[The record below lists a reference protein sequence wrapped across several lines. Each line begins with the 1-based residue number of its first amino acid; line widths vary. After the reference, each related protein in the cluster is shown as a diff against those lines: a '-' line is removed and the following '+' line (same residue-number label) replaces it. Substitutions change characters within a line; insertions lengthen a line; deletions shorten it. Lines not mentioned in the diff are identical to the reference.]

1 MYPAWY
7 VARRRCWRRASLPG
21 GKWSKSRPWKRDKW
35 NIKANGV
42 VPDKCYDVFWSDL
55 KRKRL
60 DFVSKIKIRLT
71 HLIVESSIRATSTLV
86 PSRSY
91 NFTTNSWILAFTAA
105 EIIWGAADK
114 HRSANVTSGFCC
126 HTAHAVFFP
135 FPYRADTVSQPVML
149 WKAGRAP
156 ARASPSWLAI
166 SCAGMYLKF
175 FPVPNAIQSS
185 LSSCRCLITEMAIT
199 TTSLSVVRNATFV
212 NPLKVWSATCTNIRV
227 SASSCVHGET
237 EARFSRGRLLTTSS
251 PSVDMICLPSGTF
264 KMFNLLWYQSK

>member
-1 MYPAWY
+1 M
-7 VARRRCWRRASLPG
+7 
-21 GKWSKSRPWKRDKW
+21 
-35 NIKANGV
+35 
-42 VPDKCYDVFWSDL
+42 
-55 KRKRL
+55 
-60 DFVSKIKIRLT
+60 
-71 HLIVESSIRATSTLV
+71 

-175 FPVPNAIQSS
+175 FPVPNAIQGS

-227 SASSCVHGET
+227 SASACVHGET
-237 EARFSRGRLLTTSS
+237 EARFSRGRLLTTSG
-251 PSVDMICLPSGTF
+251 PSVDMICLPSGTLRCSISF
-264 KMFNLLWYQSK
+264 DIRANNSVLLASTRKNPAKFPGTLVWRVPPRVPPGAYSAELRLRTKR